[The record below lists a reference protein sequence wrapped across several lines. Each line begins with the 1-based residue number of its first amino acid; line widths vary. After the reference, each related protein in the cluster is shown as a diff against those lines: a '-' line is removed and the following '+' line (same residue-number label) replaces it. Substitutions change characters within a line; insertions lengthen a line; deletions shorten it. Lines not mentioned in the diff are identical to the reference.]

1 MKPDFIIGID
11 PDCEKSGVACISTSD
26 MKIVLSNMTFPALV
40 EYFRYLAS
48 LVENGEIHEHK
59 VAIVIEAGWLNKS
72 HYHGKSGDSR
82 RLSAAKGN
90 SVGRNHET
98 GRKLVEMAK
107 HYGLNVIEQRPL
119 RKCWK
124 GPDGKITHEEIKQ
137 FIPNWPSRSNQETR
151 DAALL
156 LWNYAGFPIRIKV
169 GK

>member
-1 MKPDFIIGID
+1 MKPDSIIGID
-11 PDCEKSGVACISTSD
+11 PDCEKSGVAILQMASQK
-26 MKIVLSNMTFPALV
+26 MFVENYTFPELV
-40 EYFRYLAS
+40 EFFISIKTVYS
-48 LVENGEIHEHK
+48 NPVVI
-59 VAIVIEAGWLNKS
+59 IEAGWLNKS
-72 HYHGKSGDSR
+72 HFHGKASDSR

-107 HYGLNVIEQRPL
+107 HYGLNVIKQRPL

-156 LWNYAGFPIRIKV
+156 VWNYAGFPIRIKV